1 MTQDKADRH
10 AVALE
15 RAQKNSNA
23 YNPTS
28 HIAAIHTGTLDD
40 DAPEETIYGSVTSKI
55 NSKDSNLAATN
66 NNTSSRKKCGET
78 LHSHKSCPAKEAQCH
93 HYDIVGH
100 YSKVC
105 HQRLRGSKAKKYTA
119 ALYKPSLLA
128 IPENLKNSATSCTI
142 YEQNFS
148 ALIDSCSLDSYI
160 NGKAANKLD
169 ITIQSCNQ
177 DADLASTDKPA
188 QPKTMCTI
196 DIELH
201 RNKHQSVVVGV
212 MEHQCSD
219 LILGQD
225 FQQRHGTLVIEYGG
239 PLPAL
244 KVGKC

>member
-1 MTQDKADRH
+1 MTQDKAYRH
-10 AVALE
+10 IVALQ

-23 YNPTS
+23 YNPTL
-28 HIAAIHTGTLDD
+28 HIAVIHTGTVDD
-40 DAPEETIYGSVTSKI
+40 AAPEETIYDSVTSKI
-55 NSKDSNLAATN
+55 NMKDSNLAATN
-66 NNTSSRKKCGET
+66 NNTTSRKKCGET

-105 HQRLRGSKAKKYTA
+105 HQRLQGSKAKKYTG

-128 IPENLKNSATSCTI
+128 IPKNLKNSATSCTI
-142 YEQNFS
+142 YGQNFS
-148 ALIDSCSLDSYI
+148 ALIYSCCWDSYI

-177 DADLASTDKPA
+177 DVDLAWTDKPA
-188 QPKTMCTI
+188 QLKTMCTI

-201 RNKHQSVVVGV
+201 GNKHQSVVVGV
-212 MEHQCSD
+212 MEHQCSY

-225 FQQRHGTLVIEYGG
+225 FQQRHGTVVIEYGG
-239 PLPAL
+239 PLPTL